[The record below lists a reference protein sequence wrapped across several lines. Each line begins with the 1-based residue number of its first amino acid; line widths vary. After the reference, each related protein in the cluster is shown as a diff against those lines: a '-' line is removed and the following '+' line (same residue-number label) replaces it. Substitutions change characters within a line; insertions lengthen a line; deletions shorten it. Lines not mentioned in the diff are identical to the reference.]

1 METANRSAK
10 LGTLE
15 GTGEFWMREVR
26 PGGLLDGAGSFT
38 FPEGMTFAE
47 ADKAFA
53 LGQPVPYEGTMHDP
67 TKGWYRIRVPVIV
80 SGVSRVGEGWFVVT
94 LKIAGEPEDLLA
106 N

>member
-1 METANRSAK
+1 MSARWAK

-15 GTGEFWMREVR
+15 GTGEFWMTEER

-47 ADKAFA
+47 ADEAFA
-53 LGQPVPYEGTMHDP
+53 RGEPVAYEGMMHDP
-67 TKGWYRIRVPVIV
+67 RRGWYRVRVPVIV
-80 SGVSRVGEGWFVVT
+80 SRATRVGEGWFVVT
-94 LKIAGEPEDLLA
+94 LKIAGEAEDLLA